1 MYNKHYS
8 KNQAQRARR
17 HCRNSSPALTTAT
30 YTSIRNISIV
40 STSRGPRRGPPTA
53 TQGAAHQAPVAAWCC
68 MSPRTKVTPATCPR
82 SFRVS
87 PLMLFTATHLQA
99 AQDKHYEHR
108 HGILCTPST
117 TRQEA
122 GNTHRGAHLA
132 FPHMQLPEEKT
143 ALPSPHFLVCLV
155 CRLRSLLCEQRCPLS
170 DYMGSWA

>member
-1 MYNKHYS
+1 M
-8 KNQAQRARR
+8 
-17 HCRNSSPALTTAT
+17 
-30 YTSIRNISIV
+30 

-132 FPHMQLPEEKT
+132 FPHMQQPEEKT
-143 ALPSPHFLVCLV
+143 ALHSPHFPVCLV

-170 DYMGSWA
+170 DYMGSWASHLESVIAAHISTIKHASSLSKSAARLAKLPWLHI